1 MSLVYWHNSDLCS
14 QGDIKVPLGRA
25 RAKAQSVEHLLPHPN
40 SALLNFSPF
49 HFPQML
55 WRKWS
60 PRCAFHVFSIWDE
73 ETRLKWSSNK
83 ARECSVFFSLEVYAW
98 PYSCFML
105 LLTHLGWC
113 RKQNPESPI
122 NQQSWLALTEQNH
135 TKSVL
140 RFALLGWGWT
150 VQQASRYLE
159 MVHVLNVTC
168 CEVSVHRYIWGST
181 RLPGLMNIS
190 PRIMFL
196 LKKRIPYLNLV

>member
-25 RAKAQSVEHLLPHPN
+25 GAKAQSVEHLLPHPN

-83 ARECSVFFSLEVYAW
+83 ARECCFLFSRGL
-98 PYSCFML
+98 CLTL
-105 LLTHLGWC
+105 LLFYAIA
-113 RKQNPESPI
+113 NSPGLM
-122 NQQSWLALTEQNH
+122 QKTKSWKPHKPAEDALALTEQNH

-150 VQQASRYLE
+150 VQQASGYLE
-159 MVHVLNVTC
+159 MFHVLNVTSAVRC
-168 CEVSVHRYIWGST
+168 LYT
-181 RLPGLMNIS
+181 DTPGEALDCQ
-190 PRIMFL
+190 
-196 LKKRIPYLNLV
+196 V